1 MSLTTRCPACSTRF
15 RVVPD
20 QLKISDGWVRC
31 GHCSN
36 VFDAT
41 LHLSASLM
49 LSPAAPQPQALP
61 PQVPVPAPVPEPA
74 PPSPPPSPPLPPPP
88 PPPLPEPAAEV
99 VPVSSPAPVDD
110 PVSDF
115 QAALQAFAQQ
125 SAAQPLDLDLS
136 SQLPADPPADGLVPG
151 ELSSADVT
159 HGTAAAEPETPD
171 AIPRARPDVDAQAPE
186 ISDASAIEPGFMRQ
200 ARRQAFWRSTP
211 VRAVLMVLVLVLSAL
226 LAGQWAVQQR
236 SWIAARYP
244 ALKPHL
250 VQACDLLGC
259 SVEPLRRIDAIVI
272 DSATLVRRL
281 GQFHSFDIVLQNTAD
296 LPLAAPALELSL
308 TDVGDRVIARRVFL
322 PSEWP
327 EAVTELPPRATVPV
341 SFRLSIASGDDLPM
355 AGYRALVFYP

>member
-49 LSPAAPQPQALP
+49 LSPAAAEAVAGPVLP
-61 PQVPVPAPVPEPA
+61 PAPAPASVAAPAPVPAPPPAPAREPELEPA
-74 PPSPPPSPPLPPPP
+74 PADNPI
-88 PPPLPEPAAEV
+88 
-99 VPVSSPAPVDD
+99 
-110 PVSDF
+110 SDF
-115 QAALQAFAQQ
+115 HAALQAFA
-125 SAAQPLDLDLS
+125 SHSGPPALDVDLS
-136 SQLPADPPADGLVPG
+136 SQLPEQPAATALAEPSVDAPPADPVPP
-151 ELSSADVT
+151 SAEDD
-159 HGTAAAEPETPD
+159 APAE
-171 AIPRARPDVDAQAPE
+171 I
-186 ISDASAIEPGFMRQ
+186 PGFVRQ

-211 VRAVLMVLVLVLSAL
+211 MRAVLLLTVLLLGGL
-226 LAGQWAVQQR
+226 LAAQWAFHQR
-236 SWIAARYP
+236 SWLAARHP
-244 ALKPHL
+244 ALKPLL
-250 VQACDLLGC
+250 VQACEPLGC

-272 DSATLVRRL
+272 ESATLVRRL
-281 GQFHSFDIVLQNTAD
+281 GQFHSFDIVLQNTGD

>member
-61 PQVPVPAPVPEPA
+61 PQIPVSDPVPEP
-74 PPSPPPSPPLPPPP
+74 
-88 PPPLPEPAAEV
+88 V
-99 VPVSSPAPVDD
+99 VQADPVSPSAPADD

-115 QAALQAFAQQ
+115 HAALQAFAQH

-136 SQLPADPPADGLVPG
+136 SQLQPDPPADGLDPADMAPAG
-151 ELSSADVT
+151 AALASAAPEP
-159 HGTAAAEPETPD
+159 AAPD
-171 AIPRARPDVDAQAPE
+171 AAPRADPDVDPDPPE
-186 ISDASAIEPGFMRQ
+186 AAAIEPGFMRQ
-200 ARRQAFWRSTP
+200 ARRQAFWRSAP
-211 VRAVLMVLVLVLSAL
+211 VRAVLLVLVLVLSAL

-250 VQACDLLGC
+250 VQACDMLGC
-259 SVEPLRRIDAIVI
+259 SVEPLRRIDTIVI

-341 SFRLSIASGDDLPM
+341 SFRLSIASSDDLPM

>member
-61 PQVPVPAPVPEPA
+61 PQVPVPAQVPVESPA
-74 PPSPPPSPPLPPPP
+74 PVASP
-88 PPPLPEPAAEV
+88 V
-99 VPVSSPAPVDD
+99 PVDD

-136 SQLPADPPADGLVPG
+136 SQLPADPPADGLDPG
-151 ELSSADVT
+151 ELSPADAT
-159 HGTAAAEPETPD
+159 RATAAPEPDAAD
-171 AIPRARPDVDAQAPE
+171 AIPRARTDADTDASEAPE
-186 ISDASAIEPGFMRQ
+186 ASAIEPGFMRQ

-211 VRAVLMVLVLVLSAL
+211 VRAVLMVLVLVLSVL

-250 VQACDLLGC
+250 VQACGLLGC

>member
-61 PQVPVPAPVPEPA
+61 PQVPLPEPEDTPAAVAPA
-74 PPSPPPSPPLPPPP
+74 PPAAPALA
-88 PPPLPEPAAEV
+88 PAA
-99 VPVSSPAPVDD
+99 SASPADD

-115 QAALQAFAQQ
+115 HAALQAFAQH

-136 SQLPADPPADGLVPG
+136 SQLPSTDLPAEGVEVDDHPPATSSTVASEPSAPDPISPAGDG
-151 ELSSADVT
+151 A
-159 HGTAAAEPETPD
+159 
-171 AIPRARPDVDAQAPE
+171 DVDAVADAPE
-186 ISDASAIEPGFMRQ
+186 ASATEPGFVRQ
-200 ARRQAFWRSTP
+200 ARRQAFWRSAP
-211 VRAVLMVLVLVLSAL
+211 VRAALLVLVLALSAL

-341 SFRLSIASGDDLPM
+341 SFRLSIASSDDLPM

>member
-49 LSPAAPQPQALP
+49 LGPNPAEPVSAVTLP
-61 PQVPVPAPVPEPA
+61 PAPAPEPA
-74 PPSPPPSPPLPPPP
+74 P
-88 PPPLPEPAAEV
+88 
-99 VPVSSPAPVDD
+99 VDN
-110 PVSDF
+110 PISDF
-115 QAALQAFAQQ
+115 HAALQAFAGQ
-125 SAAQPLDLDLS
+125 SAPGALDVDLS
-136 SQLPADPPADGLVPG
+136 SHLPG
-151 ELSSADVT
+151 ESA
-159 HGTAAAEPETPD
+159 AAKAEPELADSP
-171 AIPRARPDVDAQAPE
+171 AEPVPDVPDTDVPE
-186 ISDASAIEPGFMRQ
+186 SEVPTEIPGFVRQ

-211 VRAVLMVLVLVLSAL
+211 MRAVLLLSVLLLGSL
-226 LAGQWAVQQR
+226 LAAQWAFHQR
-236 SWIAARYP
+236 SWLAARHP
-244 ALKPHL
+244 ELKPLL
-250 VQACDLLGC
+250 VRACESLGC

-327 EAVTELPPRATVPV
+327 QAITELPPRATVPV
-341 SFRLSIASGDDLPM
+341 SFRLSIASSDDLPM

>member
-49 LSPAAPQPQALP
+49 LSPALAEPMADIAASPAAS
-61 PQVPVPAPVPEPA
+61 VPDPVPEP
-74 PPSPPPSPPLPPPP
+74 PPADNPI
-88 PPPLPEPAAEV
+88 
-99 VPVSSPAPVDD
+99 
-110 PVSDF
+110 SDF
-115 QAALQAFAQQ
+115 HAALQAFASQ
-125 SAAQPLDLDLS
+125 SAPAALDVDLS
-136 SQLPADPPADGLVPG
+136 SQLPEEPAAVPAAPATA
-151 ELSSADVT
+151 SADSP
-159 HGTAAAEPETPD
+159 AEPASDVSEADVPTE
-171 AIPRARPDVDAQAPE
+171 IPSFVRE
-186 ISDASAIEPGFMRQ
+186 

-211 VRAVLMVLVLVLSAL
+211 MRAVLLLSVLLLGSL
-226 LAGQWAVQQR
+226 LAAQWAFHQR
-236 SWIAARYP
+236 SWLAARHP
-244 ALKPHL
+244 ALKPLL
-250 VQACDLLGC
+250 VQACESLGC

-296 LPLAAPALELSL
+296 VPLAAPALELSL

-327 EAVTELPPRATVPV
+327 QAITELPPRATVPV
-341 SFRLSIASGDDLPM
+341 SFRLSIASSDDLPM

>member
-49 LSPAAPQPQALP
+49 LSPAPAEAVAGPVLP
-61 PQVPVPAPVPEPA
+61 PNPGPAIAPVPAPSPAPVPEPD
-74 PPSPPPSPPLPPPP
+74 PTPEPSPADNPI
-88 PPPLPEPAAEV
+88 
-99 VPVSSPAPVDD
+99 
-110 PVSDF
+110 SDF
-115 QAALQAFAQQ
+115 HAALQAFASQ
-125 SAAQPLDLDLS
+125 SGPPALDVDLS
-136 SQLPADPPADGLVPG
+136 SQLPGQPAAGDVTEPSVDAPPADPLPPP
-151 ELSSADVT
+151 
-159 HGTAAAEPETPD
+159 AEDD
-171 AIPRARPDVDAQAPE
+171 APAE
-186 ISDASAIEPGFMRQ
+186 IPGFVRQ

-211 VRAVLMVLVLVLSAL
+211 MRAVLLLTVLLLGGL
-226 LAGQWAVQQR
+226 LAAQWAFHQR
-236 SWIAARYP
+236 SWLAARHP
-244 ALKPHL
+244 ALKPLL
-250 VQACDLLGC
+250 VQACEPLGC

-272 DSATLVRRL
+272 ESATLVRRL
-281 GQFHSFDIVLQNTAD
+281 GQFHSFDIVLQNTGD

-341 SFRLSIASGDDLPM
+341 SFRLSIASSDDLPM

>member
-61 PQVPVPAPVPEPA
+61 PQVP
-74 PPSPPPSPPLPPPP
+74 
-88 PPPLPEPAAEV
+88 LPEPEDTPAAV
-99 VPVSSPAPVDD
+99 APAAPAALAVAPAASASPADD

-115 QAALQAFAQQ
+115 HAALQAFAQH
-125 SAAQPLDLDLS
+125 SAGQPLDLDLS
-136 SQLPADPPADGLVPG
+136 SQLPSTDRPAEGVDLDDLPPAASTT
-151 ELSSADVT
+151 EAAE
-159 HGTAAAEPETPD
+159 AAALD
-171 AIPRARPDVDAQAPE
+171 AASPAGADVDADTDADADAPE
-186 ISDASAIEPGFMRQ
+186 ASASEPGFVRQ
-200 ARRQAFWRSTP
+200 ARRQAFWRSAP
-211 VRAVLMVLVLVLSAL
+211 VRAALLVLVLALSAL

-341 SFRLSIASGDDLPM
+341 SFRLSIASSNDLPM

>member
-41 LHLSASLM
+41 LHLSAWV
-49 LSPAAPQPQALP
+49 A
-61 PQVPVPAPVPEPA
+61 PAPASVLQSEPDTAAEAPEPLVD
-74 PPSPPPSPPLPPPP
+74 PVH
-88 PPPLPEPAAEV
+88 EPAAERV
-99 VPVSSPAPVDD
+99 AEPVAEPEPEPEPKDD

-115 QAALQAFAQQ
+115 HAALQSFASQT
-125 SAAQPLDLDLS
+125 AAPPVPVEPLDLDLS
-136 SQLPADPPADGLVPG
+136 SQLPENAPPPA
-151 ELSSADVT
+151 E
-159 HGTAAAEPETPD
+159 PD
-171 AIPRARPDVDAQAPE
+171 AAPPAASPADDEVPTE
-186 ISDASAIEPGFMRQ
+186 IPGFVQQ
-200 ARRQAFWRSTP
+200 ARRQAFWRSAP
-211 VRAVLMVLVLVLSAL
+211 VRAGLMVLVLALSAL

-236 SWIAARYP
+236 SWLAARHP
-244 ALKPHL
+244 ALKPLL
-250 VQACDLLGC
+250 VQACDVLGC
-259 SVEPLRRIDAIVI
+259 TVEPLRRIDAIVI
-272 DSATLVRRL
+272 ESATLVRRL

-322 PSEWP
+322 PQEWP
-327 EAVTELPPRATVPV
+327 QAVTELPPRATVPV